1 MARELGVD
9 VETVYEMEG
18 RLSSHDMAFDA
29 ADDSEDGEKDI
40 SAPVHYLKQ
49 ANADPADLLEEEN
62 WEENEQRRLISAIE
76 QLDDR
81 SRDIVRSRWLSE
93 EKLTLHDLAARYKVS
108 AERIRQLESSAMK
121 RIKQTMVA

>member
-1 MARELGVD
+1 
-9 VETVYEMEG
+9 MEG